1 MEETVDARFAS
12 LMDEELN
19 RLIKD
24 YSVPHVAE
32 LGQNS
37 IITQSQYAKV
47 RSF

>member
-19 RLIKD
+19 LLIKD
-24 YSVPHVAE
+24 YSVPHIAE

-37 IITQSQYAKV
+37 VITQSQYAKV